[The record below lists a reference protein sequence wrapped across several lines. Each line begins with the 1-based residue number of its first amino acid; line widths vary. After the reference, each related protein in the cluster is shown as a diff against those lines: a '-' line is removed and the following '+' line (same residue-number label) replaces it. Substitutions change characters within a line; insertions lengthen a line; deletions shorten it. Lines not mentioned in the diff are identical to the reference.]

1 MAVSRGRGRN
11 RGEEEFGTD
20 TRPEQMVSLTERKE
34 KKYIVA
40 VAI

>member
-1 MAVSRGRGRN
+1 MAVSRGEG
-11 RGEEEFGTD
+11 GMEEKKNLERILD
-20 TRPEQMVSLTERKE
+20 PEQMVSLTERKE